1 MRRILLVFGSLERG
15 GAQLRT
21 LEVCRALHQR
31 YPVQF
36 DVCNLS
42 RHPGNFSEEIEEIG
56 STIYHI
62 PIRSRGFLW
71 EFSRLFY
78 EQQYDVVDSLPNLF
92 SGVILTLAKMHKVP
106 VRIANWRNSPEK
118 YGGLTSNSLFIW
130 LMRTLIRRTATHV
143 AAVSRS
149 ALDDSFP
156 PSWQSSVDCRVIY
169 NGLTS
174 SSFQVAVDRRGLPE
188 EFGWPFD
195 SRIVINVARF
205 TQQKNHR
212 TIVETTRLVH
222 ENFGNIRLLL
232 VGDGELY
239 NEITGL
245 INLYGLQ
252 DICVMPGVRK
262 DIPRLL
268 LASDVFFFPSLWEGL
283 PGALLESLA
292 AGLPVVASDIP
303 PIKEIAEYFPFSISM
318 APPYDAE
325 KHAKHILTAL
335 DISADRASLQA
346 NFARTPFV
354 LENAIKAYSTLY
366 GLTDVADE

>member
-1 MRRILLVFGSLERG
+1 MKKVLIIFGSLERG

-21 LEVCRALHQR
+21 LDVSRALHQR
-31 YPVQF
+31 NPVQF
-36 DVCNLS
+36 AFCNLS
-42 RHPGNFSEEIEEIG
+42 RHPGDFSEEIEKIG

-62 PIRSRGFLW
+62 PIRSPRFLW
-71 EFSRLFY
+71 KLSRLFH
-78 EQQYDVVDSLPNLF
+78 EKQYDVVDSHANLF
-92 SGVILTLAKMHKVP
+92 SGMILTLAKMHKVP
-106 VRIANWRNSPEK
+106 LSIANLRNSSDK
-118 YGGLTSNSLFIW
+118 SGGLSSNSLFIW
-130 LMRTLIRRTATHV
+130 LMRTLIRRTANHV
-143 AAVSRS
+143 VAVSRS
-149 ALDDSFP
+149 ALDDAFP
-156 PSWQSSVDCRVIY
+156 PAWQSSVDCRVIY
-169 NGLTS
+169 NGLTP
-174 SSFQVAVDRRGLPE
+174 SSFQGAVDRRGLRE
-188 EFGWPFD
+188 EFGWPFN
-195 SRIVINVARF
+195 SQIVINVARF

-325 KHAKHILTAL
+325 KHAEHILTAL